1 MAQQQSLAD
10 KLVFFMRMRD
20 EAKAKIDAIPQDE
33 EAWSTL
39 SVMLDQQERAA
50 ADALYEATM
59 TADRLGR
66 LAEQTLGRL
75 AELTRTKK
83 KA

>member
-1 MAQQQSLAD
+1 MTMAQDKSLAD

-20 EAKAKIDAIPQDE
+20 EAKAKIDALPRDGD
-33 EAWSTL
+33 AWPIF
-39 SVMLDQQERAA
+39 SVLLDQQEKAA
-50 ADALYEATM
+50 ADALYFATM

-66 LAEQTLGRL
+66 LAEV
-75 AELTRTKK
+75 AWPPKK

>member
-1 MAQQQSLAD
+1 MAQDKSLAD

-20 EAKAKIDAIPQDE
+20 EAKAKIDALPRDGD
-33 EAWSTL
+33 AWPTL
-39 SVMLDQQERAA
+39 SVLLDQQEKAT

-66 LAEQTLGRL
+66 LAEVAQP
-75 AELTRTKK
+75 KK
-83 KA
+83 QKA